1 VSLRVAVPLP
11 GDVVPTVVIGFG
23 VVIPGSPIA
32 GFNEYTVGFA
42 ASIAGSALS
51 YVAGLRLAARAPS

>member
-1 VSLRVAVPLP
+1 MRLRVTVPLL
-11 GDVVPTVVIGFG
+11 GHIVPTVVIGYG

-42 ASIAGSALS
+42 ASIASSAVS
-51 YVAGLRLAARAPS
+51 YLVGVRMAANERS

>member
-1 VSLRVAVPLP
+1 LL
-11 GDVVPTVVIGFG
+11 GHVVPTVVIGFG
-23 VVIPGSPIA
+23 VVTPGSPIA

-51 YVAGLRLAARAPS
+51 YVVGLRLAARAPS

>member
-1 VSLRVAVPLP
+1 M
-11 GDVVPTVVIGFG
+11 
-23 VVIPGSPIA
+23 IPGSAIA

-51 YVAGLRLAARAPS
+51 YIVGVRLAASGPS